1 MDNESS
7 SLTVVTLNIQFENF
21 STSDGRREEKF
32 RNTEKTLTWFAINS
46 LSYARRL
53 VAFSHLFT
61 SLSLFLRSWMCVAD
75 LSWRSFH
82 SIYFAKRTKRLK
94 DRHTPNRKISLIIL
108 NSINLLRLSSSS
120 SLFLFSPVCF
130 IVETRTRTHKM
141 HTIRPCLQLIEVD
154 RIQRDRHS
162 QIKSV

>member
-7 SLTVVTLNIQFENF
+7 SLTVVTLNIQFKNF
-21 STSDGRREEKF
+21 WTSDGRREEKF
-32 RNTEKTLTWFAINS
+32 RNTKKTLTWFAINS
-46 LSYARRL
+46 LSYACRL

-61 SLSLFLRSWMCVAD
+61 SLSLPLLVCV
-75 LSWRSFH
+75 WRSFH
-82 SIYFAKRTKRLK
+82 SIQSAERTKRLK
-94 DRHTPNRKISLIIL
+94 DRKISLIIL
-108 NSINLLRLSSSS
+108 NSINLLRRLSS

-154 RIQRDRHS
+154 RIHS
-162 QIKSV
+162 AIDTAR